1 VVYPAPVVG
10 RKQLFYAALAAGG
23 IQLIGFVTNY
33 LVTIATGEKGSPTL
47 LVVAGVVSV
56 IGGTLTLV
64 LQNAMAAK
72 PAPAPASVT
81 PAQPAGTGHYGH
93 YGPYGTPPIQRRNG
107 GKGRLSL
114 IVALILM
121 IVLCGVGGTAATS
134 FATAVID
141 KLNAFPGDP
150 FATKS
155 PDKNDPL
162 KQVLARE
169 ASARS
174 GNLTLKVTKAEAN
187 SKEIRF
193 QVTAIN
199 DDSSSVSLPLFKNCL
214 LTVAGGATLEADPNQ
229 SQWAITVPAHGQI
242 TGVIIFHGNV
252 LTATSATMSFANIFR
267 MGGGTIAVQIPLTS
281 GS

>member
-1 VVYPAPVVG
+1 VVG
-10 RKQLFYAALAAGG
+10 RKQLFFAALAAGG

-33 LVTIATGEKGSPTL
+33 VITIATGEKGSPTL

-56 IGGTLTLV
+56 IGGGITLM
-64 LQNAMAAK
+64 LQNAMA
-72 PAPAPASVT
+72 PQPQGQT
-81 PAQPAGTGHYGH
+81 PHPPTVQRPVGTSQ
-93 YGPYGTPPIQRRNG
+93 YGPYGPATPVPRATPAPRRNG
-107 GKGRLSL
+107 GKGRISL

-150 FATKS
+150 FNDK

-162 KQVLARE
+162 KPVLARE
-169 ASARS
+169 ASATS
-174 GNLTLKVTKAEAN
+174 GDLTVKVTKAEAN
-187 SKEIRF
+187 SKEIRL

-199 DDSSSVSLPLFKNCL
+199 NGGESMSLPLYKNCQL
-214 LTVAGGATLEADPNQ
+214 AVAGGATLEADPNR

-242 TGVIIFHGNV
+242 TGTIIFRGSV
-252 LTATSATMSFANIFR
+252 SGATSATMSFATVFR
-267 MGGGTIAVQIPLTS
+267 LSGGSIAVEIALTT